1 MLNLRNEFIF
11 APVKLGYSD
20 KTGEIKQK
28 HIDFYK
34 ERSLYLGAVTPE
46 PLFMDTGLREL
57 PTQIGINHDSKLD
70 GLQELT
76 DTIHKNGAKVIAH
89 LNHPGRMA
97 NPKIPGNYF
106 WSSTSKAC
114 ENGGA
119 SPEKMDR
126 RMMDKVIQLFVDSA
140 KRAVRA
146 NFDIIELQLGHG
158 YLLAQFISPVVNDR
172 DDEYG
177 GGFENR
183 LKFPLQVVKAL
194 RQAVEIPV
202 IARISGDEMT
212 PNGFHIDEMIQF
224 SKLLEEAG
232 LDAIHVT
239 AGSACSTPPW
249 FFQHMF
255 VPKGKTWEF
264 AGKIKENINIPVIF
278 VGRINSKKDVI
289 NIKEKYG
296 AEYFALGRALVADPD
311 FVGKYLNKVSGLIRP
326 CLACAEGCLGGV
338 KQGKGLGCVVNPLVN
353 TDYPQVKPA
362 KQTKLFAVIG
372 GGLAGMQAAI
382 TLKDRGHDV
391 DLYEKS
397 KLGGQF
403 NLAWLPPNKS
413 SLKEIVDYYISE
425 LKIHEAHQ
433 VNFINKEA
441 NIEDLKIAKYD
452 GIILATGAI
461 PAVPPIKGLKEFYW
475 TEFLEDNQLPKN
487 ERVLVI
493 GGGLIGLEVAS
504 KLVDG
509 NNKVIIV
516 EMLDEIARGMEMLEK
531 VMTVKK
537 LKEKKAEIFV
547 NHKVIEVSGTRVYI
561 ENGDTIKEIHI
572 EDIDKIVVA
581 TGMKSYLPFKSVDE
595 IPVYIVGDAKKV
607 GKAQQAIHDAY
618 ELAVSL

>member
-158 YLLAQFISPVVNDR
+158 YLLAQFISPAVNDR

-177 GGFENR
+177 GSLENR
-183 LKFPLQVVKAL
+183 LKFPLQVVKAV
-194 RQAVEIPV
+194 RQAIEIPI

>member
-11 APVKLGYSD
+11 APIKLGYSD

-28 HIDFYK
+28 HINFYT
-34 ERSLYLGAVTPE
+34 ERSAYLGAVTPE
-46 PLFMDTGLREL
+46 PLFMDAGLREL
-57 PTQIGINHDSKLD
+57 PTQIGIDCESKLD
-70 GLQELT
+70 GLQKLT
-76 DTIHKNGAKVIAH
+76 GSIHKNGAKVIAH

-97 NPKIPGNYF
+97 NPKIPDNYF
-106 WSSTSKAC
+106 WSSTNKAC

-119 SPEKMDR
+119 SPKKMDKK
-126 RMMDKVIQLFVDSA
+126 MMDKVIKLFVDSA
-140 KRAVRA
+140 KRAVIA
-146 NFDIIELQLGHG
+146 NFDILELQFGHG
-158 YLLAQFISPVVNDR
+158 YLLAQFISPAVNDR

-177 GGFENR
+177 GKFDNR
-183 LKFPLQVVKAL
+183 VRFPLEIANAV
-194 RQAVEIPV
+194 RQAVDIPI
-202 IARISGDEMT
+202 IARISGDEII
-212 PNGFHIDEMIQF
+212 PNGFHLDEMVQF
-224 SKLLEEAG
+224 AKLLEDVG
-232 LDAIHVT
+232 LNAIHVT

-278 VGRINSKKDVI
+278 VGRINSQKDI
-289 NIKEKYG
+289 EQIKEKYG
-296 AEYFALGRALVADPD
+296 AKYFAIGRALVADSN
-311 FVGKYLNKVSGLIRP
+311 FIGKYLNKVSGLIRP

-353 TDYPQVKPA
+353 TDYPQA
-362 KQTKLFAVIG
+362 KLAKETKHFAVIG

-391 DLYEKS
+391 DLYEKN

-425 LKIHEAHQ
+425 LKIHGAHQ
-433 VNFINKEA
+433 VNFINQDVK
-441 NIEDLKIAKYD
+441 IEDLRASKYD
-452 GIILATGAI
+452 GIIMATGATPSI
-461 PAVPPIKGLKEFYW
+461 PPIKGLKKYYW
-475 TEFLEDNQLPKN
+475 TEFLEDSQLPEN
-487 ERVLVI
+487 ERILIV

-516 EMLDEIARGMEMLEK
+516 EMLDEIARGMEMIEK
-531 VMTVKK
+531 VLTVKK
-537 LKEKKAEIFV
+537 LKEKKTEIFV
-547 NHKVIEVSGTRVYI
+547 NHKVIEVDGSRVYI
-561 ENGDTIKEIHI
+561 KNGESIKEIYI

-581 TGMKSYLPFKSVDE
+581 TGMKSYLPFKNMDE
-595 IPVYIVGDAKKV
+595 TPVYVIGDAKKV
-607 GKAQQAIHDAY
+607 GKAQEAIHDAY
-618 ELAVSL
+618 KLAISL